1 MLKKI
6 LRAVGFM
13 TGLAIILAVTSIVLK
28 PKSDVYNAVGVDKK
42 TKDFHKEAEQ
52 SLDLV
57 FLGDSESYSAFNP
70 LQMYSEQ
77 GYTSYV
83 CGTSLQRLCDTYV
96 LLQES
101 FKTQSPKVVVLETNC
116 FFRFSGLAEDDSDK
130 VMNTFQ
136 ESYLSLSTM
145 TDGKPLYHLR
155 FLDILIRTKGFLKD
169 SATEREQNRTTAVN
183 G

>member
-42 TKDFHKEAEQ
+42 TKDFNKEAEQ

-130 VMNTFQ
+130 IMNTF
-136 ESYLSLSTM
+136 SRVVPVHM
-145 TDGKPLYHLR
+145 YH
-155 FLDILIRTKGFLKD
+155 D
-169 SATEREQNRTTAVN
+169 
-183 G
+183 